1 MSEAELL
8 ALLNAPAQGQP
19 YRSTA
24 DLLVERR
31 IGKGQFSVVHRA
43 RSKADGSVVALKK
56 IQIFDMMDA
65 KARVD
70 CVKETNL
77 LQQLDHPNV
86 IRYLASF
93 IENGELNIVLE
104 LADAGDLLRM
114 IKHFRR
120 HRRLIPERTI
130 WKYFVQLCS
139 AVDHMHS
146 KRIMHRDIKPANVFI
161 TASGVI
167 KLGDLGLGRFFS
179 SKTVAAHSLVG
190 TPYYMSPERIHE
202 HGYNFKSD
210 IWSLGCLLYEMAALQ
225 SPFYGDKM
233 NLYTLCMKIEQCDY
247 PPLPSNVYSDSL
259 RTLVAACITANPADR
274 PDIAHV
280 YSIAQ
285 TMSNQYNS
293 KVMSGGNRPGASSS
307 GSVSS
312 QSRSRNAGGS
322 GLRQLKPVGILPL
335 SPLPTPLMQPTA
347 HVHRRISNVSMTR
360 EHHETL
366 FPPLID
372 KNNDL

>member
-8 ALLNAPAQGQP
+8 ALLKPVTHGGTT
-19 YRSTA
+19 YKSTS
-24 DLLVERR
+24 DLVVDRR
-31 IGKGQFSVVHRA
+31 IGKGQFSVVFRA
-43 RSKADGSVVALKK
+43 RSKTDGSVVALKK
-56 IQIFDMMDA
+56 VQIFDMMDA

-86 IRYLASF
+86 IRYLSSF
-93 IENGELNIVLE
+93 IEDGELNIVLE

-233 NLYTLCMKIEQCDY
+233 NLYTLCMKIAQCDY
-247 PPLPSNVYSDSL
+247 PPLPGNAYSDSL
-259 RTLVAACITANPADR
+259 RSLVAGCITANPSDR
-274 PDIAHV
+274 PDIGHM

-285 TMSNQYNS
+285 TMNNQYNR
-293 KVMSGGNRPGASSS
+293 KVTSGGNRPEASSS
-307 GSVSS
+307 GSTSS
-312 QSRSRNAGGS
+312 QSHSRGS
-322 GLRQLKPVGILPL
+322 GQRLRHPVGLLPL

-372 KNNDL
+372 KNNDS